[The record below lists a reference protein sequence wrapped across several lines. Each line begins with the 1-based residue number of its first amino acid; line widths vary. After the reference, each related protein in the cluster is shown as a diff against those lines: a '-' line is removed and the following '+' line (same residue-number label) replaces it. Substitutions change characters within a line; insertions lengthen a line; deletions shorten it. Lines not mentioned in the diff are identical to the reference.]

1 MLVGR
6 TLVDTSNWY
15 AEVLVINVGSDVV
28 VLSPFS
34 CVGDVVQVSAVTV
47 ARTLSTQLLPR
58 AGRALGRTKVCQGYD
73 RKGTN

>member
-47 ARTLSTQLLPR
+47 ARTLSTQPLPR
-58 AGRALGRTKVCQGYD
+58 AGRALGRTKVCQGHD
-73 RKGTN
+73 RRGTN